1 MYGPDAEDG
10 FYYLTLYNENYE
22 MPAMPPDEGVSEGIV
37 KGLYRFRAAPD
48 GPTRRATIL
57 FSGSAYGAA
66 LEAQRML
73 ADEWDVA
80 AELWS
85 ATSYKAMREEALS
98 TERSNRLHPSQPVAE
113 PWVTRTLAN
122 A

>member
-1 MYGPDAEDG
+1 
-10 FYYLTLYNENYE
+10 
-22 MPAMPPDEGVSEGIV
+22 MPAMPPDEGVTDGIV
-37 KGLYRFRAAPD
+37 RGLYRFRAAPD
-48 GPTRRATIL
+48 GPTRHATIL

-85 ATSYKAMREEALS
+85 ATSYKALREEALS
-98 TERSNRLHPSQPVAE
+98 AERANRLHPSRPAVD
-113 PWVTRTLAN
+113 PWVTKTLSVAQGPIV
-122 A
+122 AVTDFMKAVP